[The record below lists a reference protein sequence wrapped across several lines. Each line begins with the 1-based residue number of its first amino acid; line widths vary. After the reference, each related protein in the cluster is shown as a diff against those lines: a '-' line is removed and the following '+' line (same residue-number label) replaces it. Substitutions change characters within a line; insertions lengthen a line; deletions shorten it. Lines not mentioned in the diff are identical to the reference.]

1 MPVYKPPAGGASD
14 LIAIVVLVASVA
26 LTAGVVG
33 RVNSFEDGGVA
44 DPAWIAEW
52 WAFPAISLTI
62 LVGTFILGRIFV
74 TTAAAISF
82 GHTVGILIAVP
93 YAFAALEGNATPVG
107 ALVALPIAAVA
118 TLGNNSRYNV
128 AHERAYG

>member
-1 MPVYKPPAGGASD
+1 MRIGGSMSRR
-14 LIAIVVLVASVA
+14 IVVLVVA
-26 LTAGVVG
+26 LG
-33 RVNSFEDGGVA
+33 
-44 DPAWIAEW
+44 
-52 WAFPAISLTI
+52 
-62 LVGTFILGRIFV
+62 
-74 TTAAAISF
+74 
-82 GHTVGILIAVP
+82 AVP